1 MNRHQWPAKM
11 AAASYARH
19 VGVAFAL
26 SWFWGEASD
35 VFTVPYSTQSCH
47 RCRWPRLRLRVVFI
61 SAVRSLLHCPW
72 RAREPAFL
80 QLVCGPAS
88 RAEEFERLRF
98 SSSANASE
106 PWPERRRSPAIF
118 NEGGAHAA
126 LWSRTPSAARR
137 RVRGHLEIKPPK
149 MILAAQ
155 TEEISQANFQKSS
168 RFKVAE
174 FDF

>member
-1 MNRHQWPAKM
+1 MFNLALGNKVLLPSSFPKQLGSRPWSSWLLLFPPFFFYSSPCKKCFIIYVHGNRHQRPAKM

-47 RCRWPRLRLRVVFI
+47 RCHWPRLRLRVVFI
-61 SAVRSLLHCPW
+61 SAIRSLLHCPW

-88 RAEEFERLRF
+88 PTR
-98 SSSANASE
+98 N
-106 PWPERRRSPAIF
+106 
-118 NEGGAHAA
+118 
-126 LWSRTPSAARR
+126 SR
-137 RVRGHLEIKPPK
+137 
-149 MILAAQ
+149 
-155 TEEISQANFQKSS
+155 
-168 RFKVAE
+168 
-174 FDF
+174 D